1 MLTITFLKIRISI
14 FLTDNSFTWFK
25 IQEIQ
30 KSIQQKLFLLLCPII
45 DLLVLFL
52 SSLLIRSFSKYF
64 SERFCFAVLLD
75 VSLVEE
81 KCEEKEAFNDLMFK
95 FQSFSVPL
103 SLCCDFYHH
112 FLAFEF
118 HLWYL
123 KPQRGRRMINAF
135 LLLE

>member
-1 MLTITFLKIRISI
+1 MLTPGHNIGLK
-14 FLTDNSFTWFK
+14 FMNLANSRAVSNVCCIHVVTSLW
-25 IQEIQ
+25 I
-30 KSIQQKLFLLLCPII
+30 
-45 DLLVLFL
+45 LLVLFL

-112 FLAFEF
+112 FLAFES